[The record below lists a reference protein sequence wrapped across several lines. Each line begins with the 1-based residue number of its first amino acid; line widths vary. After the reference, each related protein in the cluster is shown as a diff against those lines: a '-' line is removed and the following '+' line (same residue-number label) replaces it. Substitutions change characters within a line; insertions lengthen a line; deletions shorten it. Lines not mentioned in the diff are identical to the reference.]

1 MSPRPQPA
9 PLRVTPLEERRL
21 PAGFYPTFFTTQSVA
36 LHADYTGTSWN
47 VDYSNLGKSVTAS
60 ALTDSAVY
68 VPPAARVAAPAGPAF
83 TFIGVTGAQ
92 GATAGQAYILPQTQ
106 DLTLPYLGINATATA
121 GSLTSYQPLDTRV
134 AGVKPWVRIDVAAV
148 RGPAKGKVSAY
159 QTTAGVP
166 TAWVSGASSAGV
178 SAKDSFYVAAG
189 TTQQYSWAFTLPG
202 VYQVD
207 VTATG
212 FRGPNQTMP
221 TTSPVQTLSFAVDA
235 PGPTN
240 AVPASGAISAGGKP
254 IIFTAGGNALSV
266 AGPTVAPAPVRTT
279 LSVLNGTLALG
290 ATSGVGV
297 VSGDTSATVTVTGT
311 IDQVNTALNGV
322 VYTPTPAFNGV
333 ETVTVTTSDLG
344 AYRPAALEQTATNT
358 FTVLVSGN
366 PAVGVSPPG
375 VSPPAVVPPTYPV
388 GSSQNLPRYEA
399 IGAAVG
405 AAGAVSVV
413 DTETRLTLATFTPY
427 EASFTGGVRVAVA
440 DLRRTGV
447 PEVVTGPAT
456 GGAARIQVFG
466 APGQPARLNFF
477 AFDPSFTGGVTLATA
492 DVNGDGFPD
501 IVVGAGPGGG
511 PRVAV
516 FDGRNGVPIRTFFAF
531 ESGFRG
537 GVSVAAGDVN
547 GDGRADIVVGAGPGG
562 GPAVAVFDG
571 ANPANVRRFFAY
583 APTFRGGVNVAV
595 GNVTA
600 SGVGA
605 IVVGA
610 GVGGGPHVQV
620 YDGKSLAT
628 VASFFA
634 SPVTPQTVNGVQVSV
649 SDLKRDLTPEVVT
662 VSPAGLTDP
671 TGLRSFDLTA
681 SSFRPQGDDV
691 GLTDVF
697 NGGVFVAG
705 VV

>member
-9 PLRVTPLEERRL
+9 ALRVTALEDRRL
-21 PAGFYPTFFTTQSVA
+21 PAGFYPTLFTTEAVN
-36 LHADYTGTSWN
+36 LHADYTGSSWALTYDN
-47 VDYSNLGKSVTAS
+47 VGKSGAVTTAVVS
-60 ALTDSAVY
+60 DSAVY
-68 VPPAARVAAPAGPAF
+68 VPPAARVAAPTGPAYSF
-83 TFIGVTGAQ
+83 LGTTGTQ
-92 GATAGQAYILPQTQ
+92 PQAYILPQTQ
-106 DLTLPYLGINATATA
+106 DLALPYVGVTASTSAA
-121 GSLTSYQPLDTRV
+121 GSLTSYQPADSRV

-148 RGPAKGKVSAY
+148 RGPGKVSAY

-166 TAWVSGASSAGV
+166 TVWVASGDGV

-189 TTQQYSWAFTLPG
+189 STQQYSWAFTQPG

-212 FRGPNQTMP
+212 YRGANQTMP
-221 TTSPVQTLSFAVDA
+221 TTSAVQTLSFAVDA

-240 AVPASGAISAGGKP
+240 SVPASGARSVGGRP
-254 IIFTAGGNALSV
+254 VIFTSGGNSLSV
-266 AGPTVAPAPVRTT
+266 AGPAVAPAPVKTT
-279 LSVLNGTLALG
+279 VSVLHGTLALG

-297 VSGDTSATVTVTGT
+297 VSGDTSNTVSVAGTVS
-311 IDQVNTALNGV
+311 QVNVALNGL
-322 VYTPTPAFNGV
+322 VYTPTPAPAFNGV

-344 AYRPAALEQTATNT
+344 AYRPAALEQVATST
-358 FTVLVSGN
+358 FTLQVSGN
-366 PAVGVSPPG
+366 PAAGVSPPG
-375 VSPPAVVPPTYPV
+375 VPPPPAAVPPPYPA
-388 GSSQNLPRYEA
+388 GSTQNLPRYEA
-399 IGAAVG
+399 VGAAVG

-413 DTETRLTLATFTPY
+413 DTESQVTLATFTPY
-427 EASFTGGVRVAVA
+427 EPSFTGGVRVAVA

-501 IVVGAGPGGG
+501 IIVGAGPGGG

-516 FDGRNGVPIRTFFAF
+516 FDGRTAAPIRTFFAF

-537 GVSVAAGDVN
+537 GVSDAAGDVN
-547 GDGRADIVVGAGPGG
+547 GDGRTDIVVGAGPGG

-583 APTFRGGVNVAV
+583 APSFRGGVNVAV

-600 SGVGA
+600 AGVGS

-620 YDGKSLAT
+620 FDGGSLAT

-634 SPVTPQTVNGVQVSV
+634 SPPTPQATNGVLVSV

-671 TGLRSFDLTA
+671 AGLRSFDLTA

-691 GLTDVF
+691 ALTDVF

>member
-9 PLRVTPLEERRL
+9 ALRVTPLEERRL
-21 PAGFYPTFFTTQSVA
+21 PAGFYPTLFTTEQVN
-36 LHADYTGTSWN
+36 LHADYTGSSWG
-47 VDYSNLGKSVTAS
+47 VDYTTVGKSATTS
-60 ALTDSAVY
+60 AVADSAVY
-68 VPPAARVAAPAGPAF
+68 VPPAARGTAPTGPAF
-83 TFIGVTGAQ
+83 AFLGV
-92 GATAGQAYILPQTQ
+92 TAGQAYILPQTQ
-106 DLTLPYLGINATATA
+106 DLTLPYLGINATSSAA
-121 GSLTSYQPLDTRV
+121 GALASYQPNDSRV
-134 AGVKPWVRIDVAAV
+134 AGVKPWVRVDVAAV
-148 RGPAKGKVSAY
+148 RGPANGKVSAY

-166 TAWVSGASSAGV
+166 TVWVASSDGI

-189 TTQQYSWAFTLPG
+189 TTQQYSWAFTVPG

-212 FRGPNQTMP
+212 YRGPNQSLP
-221 TTSPVQTLSFAVDA
+221 TTSAVQTLSFAVDA
-235 PGPTN
+235 PGPAIT
-240 AVPASGAISAGGKP
+240 VPASGATSSGGKP
-254 IIFTAGGNALSV
+254 IIFTSGGNALSV
-266 AGPTVAPAPVRTT
+266 AGPAVAPAPVRTT
-279 LSVLNGTLALG
+279 LSVTNGKLALG

-297 VSGDTSATVTVTGT
+297 VSGDTSGAVTVTGT
-311 IDQVNTALNGV
+311 VDQVNAALNGT

-344 AYRPAALEQTATNT
+344 AYRPAGLEQTATST

-366 PAVGVSPPG
+366 PAAGALPPG
-375 VSPPAVVPPTYPV
+375 VPPPAAVPPAFPV
-388 GSSQNLPRYEA
+388 GSTQNLPRYEA

-413 DTETRLTLATFTPY
+413 DTESRRTLATFTPY

-516 FDGRNGVPIRTFFAF
+516 FDGRTGVPIRTFFAF

-537 GVSVAAGDVN
+537 GVSVAAGDVT
-547 GDGRADIVVGAGPGG
+547 GDGRADLVVGAGPGG

-583 APTFRGGVNVAV
+583 APSFRGGVNVAV

-600 SGVGA
+600 AGVGA

-620 YDGKSLAT
+620 FDGKSLVT

-634 SPVTPQTVNGVQVSV
+634 SPPSPQTTNGVQVSV
-649 SDLKRDLTPEVVT
+649 GDLKRDLTPEVVT
-662 VSPAGLTDP
+662 VSPAGLTAP
-671 TGLRSFDLTA
+671 TSLRSFDLTA
-681 SSFRPQGDDV
+681 SSFRPQGDEV